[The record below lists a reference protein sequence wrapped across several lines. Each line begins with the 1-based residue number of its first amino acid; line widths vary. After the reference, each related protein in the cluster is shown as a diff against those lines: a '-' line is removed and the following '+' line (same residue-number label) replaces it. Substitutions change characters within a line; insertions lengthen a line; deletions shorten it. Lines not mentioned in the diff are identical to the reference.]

1 MEAGFT
7 KNSGVKSWFSFER
20 NEIFLLLS
28 FFFFGVAFANY
39 EPYAP
44 VWLHQIFQEESFL
57 IIGLVA
63 VIPSTMV
70 AIGTTVWGIFADKFG
85 TKKFVLIG
93 IIAYTLMFF
102 SLIFTTTSQY
112 FLVVVLI
119 GSLLGS
125 AQSANF
131 YALATKSI
139 DKPKEMVLAK
149 MTIIISLSWVILS
162 PIIGW
167 IYDSFSNAMTIQLI
181 IAIIG
186 CIITITLAF
195 LIKEGTDDGKEVQ
208 KEEVKQKK
216 SPLTPFILIFIGILL
231 LAFTYQITGG
241 FWAYTSIYF
250 LDTLNIKGFFYSFF
264 LIAKTALA
272 IPLAFFIGNVRKTIK
287 ITWIIILFSG
297 WLVIVYLIMMLFP
310 TQWILILIIYSLPM
324 YPIYNV
330 SFYSLVTRFSSS
342 TRRATAYGIFS
353 TLGTIGYISGVLIL
367 GIVADR
373 FSEGIFSMLPTSV
386 IFASIT
392 LFSAIVFCILIY
404 LKKKEVHNIDENLE
418 E

>member
-7 KNSGVKSWFSFER
+7 KNSGVKNWFSFER

-44 VWLHQIFQEESFL
+44 VWLRQIFQEESFL

-70 AIGTTVWGIFADKFG
+70 AIGTTVWGILADKFG
-85 TKKFVLIG
+85 TKKFVLLG

-102 SLIFTTTSQY
+102 SLIFTTSSQY
-112 FLVVVLI
+112 FLVIVLI

-139 DKPKEMVLAK
+139 NKPKEMILAK
-149 MTIIISLSWVILS
+149 MTIVISLAWVIMS
-162 PIIGW
+162 PLIGW
-167 IYDSFSNAMTIQLI
+167 IYDSYSNSMTIQLI
-181 IAIIG
+181 IAIIA
-186 CIITITLAF
+186 CVITVTFAL
-195 LIKEGTDDGKEVQ
+195 LIKEVKKDIKEVQ
-208 KEEVKQKK
+208 KRELKTKK
-216 SPLTPFILIFIGILL
+216 SPLTMFVLIFIGIMI
-231 LAFTYQITGG
+231 LAYIYQITGG

-250 LDTLNIKGFFYSFF
+250 LDTLNIKGFYYSFF
-264 LIAKTALA
+264 LIIKTAFA
-272 IPLAFFIGNVRKTIK
+272 IPLAFLVGNIRKTTR
-287 ITWIIILFSG
+287 ITWIIITFSA

-330 SFYSLVTRFSSS
+330 SYYSLVTRFSSK

-353 TLGTIGYISGVLIL
+353 TLGTLGYISGVLIL
-367 GIVADR
+367 GVVADN
-373 FSEGIFSMLPTSV
+373 FPEGIFTMLPTSV
-386 IFASIT
+386 IFASVAVFFAI
-392 LFSAIVFCILIY
+392 LFGIIIY
-404 LKKKEVHNIDENLE
+404 LKKKEVQNVDENLE

>member
-1 MEAGFT
+1 MEVEVT
-7 KNSGVKSWFSFER
+7 KNSGLKHWFSFEK

-28 FFFFGVAFANY
+28 LFFFGIAFANY

-44 VWLHQIFQEESFL
+44 IWLRQIFQEDSFL

-70 AIGTTVWGIFADKFG
+70 AIGTTVWGFFADKFG
-85 TKKFVLIG
+85 TKKFVLLG
-93 IIAYTLMFF
+93 IVAYALMFF
-102 SLIFTTTSQY
+102 SLIFTTSSQY
-112 FLVVVLI
+112 FLVIVLI

-125 AQSANF
+125 AQTANYF
-131 YALATKSI
+131 ALATKSI
-139 DKPKEMVLAK
+139 NKPKGMVLAK
-149 MTIIISLSWVILS
+149 MTITSSLSWMIVS

-167 IYDSFSNAMTIQLI
+167 IYDSFLNSMTIQLI
-181 IAIIG
+181 IAITT
-186 CIITITLAF
+186 CVITVAF
-195 LIKEGTDDGKEVQ
+195 ALLIKEGTNDGKQVQ

-216 SPLTPFILIFIGILL
+216 SPLTPFIFIFIGILL

-272 IPLAFFIGNVRKTIK
+272 IPLAFLVGNVRKTNK

-297 WLVIVYLIMMLFP
+297 WLVIAYLIMMLFP

-367 GIVADR
+367 GVVADN
-373 FSEGIFSMLPTSV
+373 FAEGIFSMLPTSV
-386 IFASIT
+386 IFASVS
-392 LFSAIVFCILIY
+392 LFFAIMFCILIY
-404 LKKKEVHNIDENLE
+404 LKKKEVQNVDENLE

>member
-1 MEAGFT
+1 MEVEFA
-7 KNSGVKSWFSFER
+7 KNSGIRNWLNFER

-44 VWLHQIFQEESFL
+44 VWLRQIFLEESFL

-85 TKKFVLIG
+85 TKKFVLLG
-93 IIAYTLMFF
+93 IVAYTLMFF
-102 SLIFTTTSQY
+102 SLIFTTSSQY
-112 FLVVVLI
+112 FLVIVLI

-139 DKPKEMVLAK
+139 YKPKEMILAK
-149 MTIIISLSWVILS
+149 MTIIISLAWVVMS

-167 IYDSFSNAMTIQLI
+167 IYDSYSNSMTIQLI
-181 IAIIG
+181 IAIIA
-186 CIITITLAF
+186 CVITVIFAL
-195 LIKEGTDDGKEVQ
+195 LIKEGKNEIKETQ
-208 KEEVKQKK
+208 DKGIKTRK
-216 SPLTPFILIFIGILL
+216 SPLTPFVLIFIGLMILT
-231 LAFTYQITGG
+231 FFYQVTGG

-250 LDTLNIKGFFYSFF
+250 LDTLNIKGFYYSFF

-272 IPLAFFIGNVRKTIK
+272 IPLAFLVGNVRKTNK
-287 ITWIIILFSG
+287 ISWIILIFSG
-297 WLVIVYLIMMLFP
+297 WLIIDYLIMMLFS

-324 YPIYNV
+324 YPIYNI

-342 TRRATAYGIFS
+342 GRRATAYGIFS
-353 TLGTIGYISGVLIL
+353 TLGTLGYISGVLIL
-367 GIVADR
+367 GVIADN
-373 FSEGIFSMLPTSV
+373 FSEGIFSMLPTSL
-386 IFASIT
+386 IFASIALIFAI
-392 LFSAIVFCILIY
+392 LFCVLIY
-404 LKKKEVHNIDENLE
+404 LKKKEIWSVDENIE
-418 E
+418 Q